1 MILALR
7 ILTDRKSRHLAP
19 VSRSLTTSFAETR
32 ALSQREG
39 RKPQAQASLATRS
52 TDATRFDNPT
62 AGSSFF
68 LALAVTAPA
77 LDTRTPSRPR
87 SRPHALRRLA
97 TCTCRHRCLR
107 LSSLGDETTVPRF
120 PTSALVFRRLR
131 CGEPVLILPFRRRF
145 SRARQAAHRLAEST
159 ESKFPTTFSHG
170 TARRNKA
177 LLDRFPAI
185 EICTS
190 GQPMVQQPKPVLRR
204 SSKGLTNPQRPNDGS
219 KLAKR

>member
-131 CGEPVLILPFRRRF
+131 CGAGSDTSFPPPF
-145 SRARQAAHRLAEST
+145 LA
-159 ESKFPTTFSHG
+159 G
-170 TARRNKA
+170 TAGCPSLGRKYR
-177 LLDRFPAI
+177 I
-185 EICTS
+185 EISHYVQSWYSPQKQSTS
-190 GQPMVQQPKPVLRR
+190 
-204 SSKGLTNPQRPNDGS
+204 
-219 KLAKR
+219 